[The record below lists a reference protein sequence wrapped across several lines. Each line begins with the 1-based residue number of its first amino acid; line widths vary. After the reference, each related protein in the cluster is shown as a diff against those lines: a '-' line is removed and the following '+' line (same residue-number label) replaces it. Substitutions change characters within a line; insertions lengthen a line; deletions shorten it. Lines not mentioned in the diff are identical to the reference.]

1 MLGNELRLDV
11 ARIVLSEILLES
23 LVGVALQHAD
33 EALLGRFVVA
43 RAVKITQGVRGHRSL
58 LRRSIIAGLRRP
70 GYHYAYGSHIR
81 SP

>member
-1 MLGNELRLDV
+1 MHRMCLWLLLTVALG
-11 ARIVLSEILLES
+11 
-23 LVGVALQHAD
+23 GVALQHAD
-33 EALLGRFVVA
+33 ETLPGRFVVA
-43 RAVKITQGVRGHRSL
+43 RAVEITQGVRGHRSL